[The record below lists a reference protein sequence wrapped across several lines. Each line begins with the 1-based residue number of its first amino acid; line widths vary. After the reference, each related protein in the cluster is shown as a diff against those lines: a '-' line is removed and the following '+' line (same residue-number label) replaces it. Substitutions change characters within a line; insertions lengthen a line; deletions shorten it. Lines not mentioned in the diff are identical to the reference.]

1 MVLFVMLYKV
11 IQTFGSVDKILNC
24 DHSNESY
31 WAVLSQGSFYN
42 IIQGGYIFWVYGCNP
57 KMWPFIMNFHDTSK
71 HGSA

>member
-1 MVLFVMLYKV
+1 MVLFVVLYKV

-31 WAVLSQGSFYN
+31 RTLLSQRTFSYVV
-42 IIQGGYIFWVYGCNP
+42 QGGYIFWVYGCNP